1 MDQGELDFIE
11 ITPELTIEYPL
22 ENIKEEELN
31 ELPLQFI

>member
-11 ITPELTIEYPL
+11 ITLVLTIEYPL

-31 ELPLQFI
+31 QLPLQFI